1 MKHSDFIKNVRSHL
15 ENYKNTVLG
24 VPENGQYNG
33 REYGHIIP
41 GKFERLNLGL
51 PVSEYIL
58 EGSLI
63 KLKGCPDSVIKL
75 HKDWRHMNS
84 SQVLCLA
91 YFYDMINSKEKLQ
104 QLISVVLKIN
114 AKATRGAFEYIVKND
129 GTNIDFVV
137 YLENGG
143 MVYFEI
149 KYTEPVFG
157 AASSNTADY
166 QRIKNDCHSAVEI
179 SNEDY
184 RRQYQFVR
192 NVCLS
197 PKDSNNYTVFLLP
210 RMNESINIKYDDG
223 IKAIKNIDKFNVQRL
238 YWEDLLV
245 QIPNERVYQKYFE
258 L

>member
-15 ENYKNTVLG
+15 ENYKNIALG
-24 VPENGQYNG
+24 VRENGQYNG
-33 REYGHIIP
+33 RVYGHIIP
-41 GKFERLNLGL
+41 KEFEKLNLGL
-51 PVSEYIL
+51 PESEYIL
-58 EGSLI
+58 EDSLI
-63 KLKGCPDSVIKL
+63 KLKGCPVIKL

-91 YFYDMINSKEKLQ
+91 YFYDFINSEEKLQ
-104 QLISVVLKIN
+104 HLISRVLKLN
-114 AKATRGAFEYIVKND
+114 AKATKGEFEYIVKND
-129 GTNIDFVV
+129 GSNIDFVV

-149 KYTEPVFG
+149 KYTEPEFG
-157 AASSNTADY
+157 IASSDTADY

-179 SNEDY
+179 SDEDY

-197 PKDSNNYTVFLLP
+197 PKGSNNYTVFLLP

-223 IKAIKNIDKFNVQRL
+223 IKAINNIDKFNVQRL
-238 YWEDLLV
+238 YWEDLLD
-245 QIPNERVYQKYFE
+245 QIPNETIYQKYFK